1 MSLINDALKKAQQRQ
16 QEGPSPTPQ
25 GTAPVVPKVAA
36 APSVPVK
43 AIGLVFAVS
52 FLFLLLIGLGSWQV
66 WRMMS
71 VNRGEVAAAQ
81 TNETVA
87 VERQSSESVREALAT
102 PQPESGPAITP
113 AVEVSS
119 PRTDARATRDPGVE
133 SYLQSA
139 SISAREAGENSRVI
153 INGRFYS
160 LGEEVHFGDSL
171 RIVEVSGGT
180 VVFRDHGGTEYRHRL

>member
-1 MSLINDALKKAQQRQ
+1 M
-16 QEGPSPTPQ
+16 PQ
-25 GTAPVVPKVAA
+25 GTIPVVPKVAA

-52 FLFLLLIGLGSWQV
+52 FLFLLLIVLGSWQV

-71 VNRGEVAAAQ
+71 VDRGEVAAAE

-102 PQPESGPAITP
+102 PQPESRPATTP

-119 PRTDARATRDPGVE
+119 QRTAVRVSRDPEVE
-133 SYLQSA
+133 SYLQRA

-180 VVFRDHGGTEYRHRL
+180 VVFRDRAGTEYLHRL